1 MHRPEEFHLVADD
14 ALHRLDFI
22 GNQCHH
28 GGGTGRQAFLDPG
41 FPGFV
46 NICEDVD
53 FADSF
58 FDGRAEIR
66 IGQSAATMQDKGKTV
81 ASFVYLDEALNV
93 QLRCM
98 NIVPMQVAD
107 SDGKGIDQMFLDLGA
122 AAIVN
127 GSQTMN
133 PSTEDILAG
142 IESVPSARVL
152 VLANNKNIIMAAEA
166 ACGLADRTALT
177 VSTRSV
183 PQGLSAMLS
192 FDPSVSLEEN

>member
-66 IGQSAATMQDKGKTV
+66 IGQSAATMQDKGQAGAPGDGGNTRKIQFRRELV
-81 ASFVYLDEALNV
+81 IPVGIADRDREGINSRAADKVCRD
-93 QLRCM
+93 LRIRKILYRY
-98 NIVPMQVAD
+98 N
-107 SDGKGIDQMFLDLGA
+107 
-122 AAIVN
+122 
-127 GSQTMN
+127 
-133 PSTEDILAG
+133 STIRTADIL
-142 IESVPSARVL
+142 
-152 VLANNKNIIMAAEA
+152 
-166 ACGLADRTALT
+166 
-177 VSTRSV
+177 
-183 PQGLSAMLS
+183 
-192 FDPSVSLEEN
+192 F